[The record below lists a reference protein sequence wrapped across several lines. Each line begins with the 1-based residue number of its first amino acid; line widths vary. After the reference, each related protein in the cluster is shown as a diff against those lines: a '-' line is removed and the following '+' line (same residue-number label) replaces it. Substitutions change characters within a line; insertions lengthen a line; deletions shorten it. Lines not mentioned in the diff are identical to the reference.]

1 METKMSKAVINIG
14 YDNYV
19 MDTKDAIAILELI
32 NSAEIYKEKYRS
44 TADGGSTYHIYPQS
58 YDSSK
63 TIRIISDDLYRMSK
77 LAGEPEEN

>member
-1 METKMSKAVINIG
+1 METKMSKAVINFG
-14 YDNYV
+14 YENYV

-58 YDSSK
+58 HDS
-63 TIRIISDDLYRMSK
+63 TNNMRIISDDLYRMAK
-77 LAGEPEEN
+77 LAGEPDEK